1 MPRKKSTVHLLRDI
15 VGSFIEEVGADAVV
29 VVYSKVKG
37 RKTET
42 YLVPYGN
49 AHTCNALIDYA
60 YEHYEANREDD
71 GVDLEI
77 EEEEDDDE

>member
-1 MPRKKSTVHLLRDI
+1 MTKRKTNVELVRDI
-15 VGSFIEEVGADAVV
+15 VGSFIEDVGADAVV

-42 YLVPYGN
+42 HIIPYGN

-60 YEHYEANREDD
+60 YDNFSPP
-71 GVDLEI
+71 DLEV
-77 EEEEDDDE
+77 EEEDSDE

>member
-1 MPRKKSTVHLLRDI
+1 MAKRKTNIELIRDI
-15 VGSFIEEVGADAVV
+15 VGSFVEEIGADAVV

-42 YLVPYGN
+42 NIIPYGN

-60 YEHYEANREDD
+60 YENYLPL
-71 GVDLEI
+71 DLDL
-77 EEEEDDDE
+77 EEEETDE

>member
-1 MPRKKSTVHLLRDI
+1 MPKRKTNVELIRDI

-29 VVYSKVKG
+29 VIYSKVKG

-42 YLVPYGN
+42 HLVPYGN

-60 YEHYEANREDD
+60 YENYMPP
-71 GVDLEI
+71 DLEV
-77 EEEEDDDE
+77 EEEEEEADD

>member
-1 MPRKKSTVHLLRDI
+1 MAKRKTNVELIRDI
-15 VGSFIEEVGADAVV
+15 VGSFIEDVGADAVV

-42 YLVPYGN
+42 HIIPYGN

-60 YEHYEANREDD
+60 YDNFSPP
-71 GVDLEI
+71 DLEV
-77 EEEEDDDE
+77 EEEDSDE